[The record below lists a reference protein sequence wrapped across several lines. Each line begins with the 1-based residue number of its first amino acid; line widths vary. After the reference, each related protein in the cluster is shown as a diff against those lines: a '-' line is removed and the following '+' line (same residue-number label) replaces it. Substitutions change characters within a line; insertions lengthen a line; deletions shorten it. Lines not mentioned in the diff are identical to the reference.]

1 MSQIQDISQ
10 LREFLT
16 VYNTLTERC
25 FNNCISDFNAHKP
38 LVQEQDCVNK
48 CIDKSMRV
56 ESSFDAKNP
65 SRRKMKIINEHGFRC
80 DGRKAQ
86 QIRNISAQLG
96 HGCQLGGAAYL
107 VQGNTQVI
115 CHVYGPHEATQRS
128 RMQDDR
134 CFINCQY
141 ERFLK
146 SRSKKQNNMKKRTGK
161 DRKSG
166 DSLQRISPRSQIDIH
181 LMVIEEDGSLLS
193 TCINAATLALCDAGI
208 PMKGVVSATTCG
220 IAEGTVICD
229 LNNREEND
237 LVPRIT
243 LATISG
249 RDECVLVELQNRVHV
264 AHLPN
269 LLNTGKAMCLA
280 VHECLHTAIRDHLL
294 HTIPIS

>member
-1 MSQIQDISQ
+1 
-10 LREFLT
+10 
-16 VYNTLTERC
+16 
-25 FNNCISDFNAHKP
+25 
-38 LVQEQDCVNK
+38 
-48 CIDKSMRV
+48 
-56 ESSFDAKNP
+56 
-65 SRRKMKIINEHGFRC
+65 MKIINEHGFRC

-96 HGCQLGGAAYL
+96 MDASSEGAAYL

-166 DSLQRISPRSQIDIH
+166 DVERLVEKTFETAVFTTNFPRSQIDIH
-181 LMVIEEDGSLLS
+181 LMVTFKEDGSLLS